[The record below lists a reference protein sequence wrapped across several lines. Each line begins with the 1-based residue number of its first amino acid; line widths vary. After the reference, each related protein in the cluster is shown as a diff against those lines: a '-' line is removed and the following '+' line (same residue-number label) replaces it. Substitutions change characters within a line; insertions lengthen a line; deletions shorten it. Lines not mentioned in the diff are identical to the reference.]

1 MKLPISMKRTRSIE
15 RPYQVRVKGDW
26 VYKVLKS
33 YHNDTSTPGA
43 RAFCAVQSPYTF
55 GGWDYGDVY
64 WTDLEHTILT
74 DTYYK

>member
-1 MKLPISMKRTRSIE
+1 MKLPVNMKRTRSIE
-15 RPYQVRVKGDW
+15 RPYQVRVIGGW
-26 VYKVLKS
+26 TWKVLKT

-64 WTDLEHTILT
+64 WSELEDTILVET
-74 DTYYK
+74 NYT